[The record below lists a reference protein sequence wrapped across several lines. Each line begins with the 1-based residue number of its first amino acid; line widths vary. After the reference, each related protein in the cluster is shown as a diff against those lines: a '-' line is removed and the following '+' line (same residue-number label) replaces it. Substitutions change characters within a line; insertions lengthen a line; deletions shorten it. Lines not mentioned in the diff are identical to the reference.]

1 MKELN
6 IFGVKIKKEMLLV
19 ISFAILALLSQ
30 SMRIID
36 VGRTGVI
43 FNIKGGVQDK
53 PLREGLHFL
62 LPFIQSLIVFDTRIN
77 TYTFTKDAMDPG
89 RLGNPIVAKTGDGQ
103 IVGIEMSLLTQMI
116 QERAPEVYQKLR
128 TDYAPVLKAKTGK
141 VMQEVI
147 ARHVADALYT
157 EDTRK
162 IVSSEAKEY
171 LSRSFAES
179 GFKLN
184 DLFIRRIEF
193 SPEYIEA
200 IESKQIALQKA
211 QLAHIRKEIALKEKL
226 ISIIQGEGNAKQVE
240 VKGRAIQANPMVADL
255 EYLDAIE
262 DNPDVPVIVGL
273 KGNTFVNLDKLLENT
288 LQPQAKKKQ

>member
-1 MKELN
+1 M
-6 IFGVKIKKEMLLV
+6 FGLKIKKEMLLV
-19 ISFAILALLSQ
+19 ILFALLALLSQ
-30 SMRIID
+30 SLRIID

-43 FNIKGGVQDK
+43 FNIKGGVQKK
-53 PLREGLHFL
+53 PLKEGMHFL
-62 LPFIQSLIVFDTRIN
+62 LPFVQSLIVFDTRIN

-89 RLGNPIVAKTGDGQ
+89 RLANPILAKTRDGQ
-103 IVGIEMSLLTQMI
+103 IAAMEMSILTQMI
-116 QERAPEVYQKLR
+116 QDRAPEVYQKLR

-162 IVSSEAKEY
+162 AVSNEAKAY
-171 LSRSFAES
+171 LSKSFAES

-193 SPEYIEA
+193 SPEYIAA

-211 QLAHIRKEIALKEKL
+211 QLAHIHKEIALKEKQ
-226 ISIIQGEGNAKQVE
+226 IEIIQGEGNAKSVE
-240 VKGRAIQANPMVADL
+240 VKGRAIQANPMVAEL
-255 EYLDAIE
+255 EYIEAIE
-262 DNPDVPVIVGL
+262 NNPDVPVIMGL
-273 KGNTFVNLDKLLENT
+273 KGNNFVNLDKILGSAI
-288 LQPQAKKKQ
+288 QQKKPQ

>member
-1 MKELN
+1 M
-6 IFGVKIKKEMLLV
+6 FGLKKEVLLI
-19 ISFAILALLSQ
+19 ISFALLALLSQ
-30 SMRIID
+30 SLRIID

-43 FNIKGGVQDK
+43 FNIANGIQKK

-62 LPFIQSLIVFDTRIN
+62 LPFVQSLIIFDTRIN
-77 TYTFTKDAMDPG
+77 TYSFTKDTTDPC
-89 RLGNPIVAKTGDGQ
+89 RLANPIVAKSRDGQ
-103 IVGIEMSLLTQMI
+103 IVGIEMSIMTQMI
-116 QERAPEVYQKLR
+116 HEKAPEVYQKLR

-157 EDTRK
+157 GDTRK
-162 IVSSEAKEY
+162 KVANEAKEY
-171 LSRSFAES
+171 LSKSFAES

-211 QLAHIRKEIALKEKL
+211 QLAQIRKEIALKEKR
-226 ISIIQGEGNAKQVE
+226 IEIIQGEGNAKSVE
-240 VKGRAIQANPMVADL
+240 VKGRAIQANPLVAEL
-255 EYLDAIE
+255 EYLDSIE
-262 DNPDVPVIVGL
+262 NNPDVPVISGL
-273 KGNTFVNLDKLLENT
+273 KGKTFVNLDKVMGNIL
-288 LQPQAKKKQ
+288 PQKKSP

>member
-1 MKELN
+1 MKDLN
-6 IFGVKIKKEMLLV
+6 IFGLKIKKEMFLV

-62 LPFIQSLIVFDTRIN
+62 LPFVQSLIVFDTRIN

-171 LSRSFAES
+171 LSKSFAES

-262 DNPDVPVIVGL
+262 NNPDVPVIIGL
-273 KGNTFVNLDKLLENT
+273 NGNTFVNLDKLLENT